1 MKNWE
6 EKLREDY
13 ELKKTFDL
21 WAMNFGLKDAT
32 GHPPIWDS
40 LIDAFQ
46 FVGKQFISDLLKEQK
61 DKIYEDQLK
70 SDYLIAVINNA
81 VKERDK
87 KWLSCLP
94 NVRPFDDDL
103 EEFLNNARAKW
114 LLSEEVSCTAG

>member
-1 MKNWE
+1 MKNWQ

-46 FVGKQFISDLLKEQK
+46 FEGKRFISDLLMKEQERWHK
-61 DKIYEDQLK
+61 AGWEDAKREGFIEARKIFDKRFK
-70 SDYLIAVINNA
+70 S
-81 VKERDK
+81 
-87 KWLSCLP
+87 
-94 NVRPFDDDL
+94 
-103 EEFLNNARAKW
+103 
-114 LLSEEVSCTAG
+114 